1 MRETG
6 NNRIVDQF
14 TRQAALFAQA
24 APIKNPQLLGRIA
37 ILGELAAEDFLLD
50 VACGPGLLACAFA
63 PLICRATGIDLTPA
77 MLRQAAL
84 LQEQNDLT
92 NVSWTQGDVTRL
104 PYRSQQF
111 TLVTARFAFH
121 HFPDPLAVLTE
132 MVRVCQPDGRILVVD
147 SAPAAGKADAFN
159 QMERL
164 RDPSHTR
171 ALCEE
176 ELLALFREA
185 GLVPSKLDRF
195 RLPGDLNALL
205 ARSFPHEGDSD
216 RVRQLFENALLDDAL
231 DVMPVR
237 DGANISYG
245 FPVVAVMARKAASAM
260 LE

>member
-1 MRETG
+1 
-6 NNRIVDQF
+6 V
-14 TRQAALFAQA
+14 
-24 APIKNPQLLGRIA
+24 
-37 ILGELAAEDFLLD
+37 
-50 VACGPGLLACAFA
+50 
-63 PLICRATGIDLTPA
+63 
-77 MLRQAAL
+77 LRQAAL
-84 LQEQNDLT
+84 LQEQNGLT

-147 SAPAAGKADAFN
+147 SAPAARKADAFN
-159 QMERL
+159 RMERL

-195 RLPGDLNALL
+195 RLPGDLNSLL
-205 ARSFPHEGDSD
+205 APSFPLHHEDAEEIARLKSGLIP
-216 RVRQLFENALLDDAL
+216 VYQPVNAAELLAL
-231 DVMPVR
+231 ER
-237 DGANISYG
+237 IALGQQ
-245 FPVVAVMARKAASAM
+245 AM
-260 LE
+260 LRAARLEATLLNTCIKETIEAKDRPFTPMSTQLAGGFLRLARQSNGWSRFLRYQAQAECEYRRVLEDFASLKALRTSGRASPRLE